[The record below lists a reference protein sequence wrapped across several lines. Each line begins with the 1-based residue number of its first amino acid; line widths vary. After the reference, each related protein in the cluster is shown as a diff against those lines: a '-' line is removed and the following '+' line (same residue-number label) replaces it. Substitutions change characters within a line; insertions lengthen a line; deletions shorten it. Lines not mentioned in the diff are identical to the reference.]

1 MNYRRRFKRFRLK
14 AIREIVSN
22 SLRIKLVMSLITVV
36 LVVGISSTIIGIKII
51 NDNVIGQ
58 AYESVRSDLNAA
70 QFIYDKQ
77 IDEIKIYI
85 EHVASL
91 PYMQR
96 AITSRNTSLLLNKLQ
111 EVKKEAGIDILNII
125 LPDGRMLVRSN
136 NPSSTSPIND
146 DVLLKKTL
154 DTGNGYSGTGIIS
167 AKTLHEEGSD
177 LAQQAKIEL
186 VPTSKARPLDST
198 MLRRGLALKASAPVY
213 INGRIVGVLYGAKL
227 LNRNYYIPDNIKN
240 LIFNKQKIDG
250 VEYGTATIFLD
261 NIRVSTN
268 VTLKNGERAIGTCV
282 SEEVYRKVVVQKK
295 IWLDKAF
302 VVNNWYISAYKPIFN
317 VADKVVGIVYVGI
330 LEEKFNIIKRETTY
344 TYMALILSTLLL
356 SIFLAAWLIKNII
369 LPISPFM
376 QASKSVTDG
385 HYDRKIHFSSKDE
398 LGHLCNAFNDMT
410 DAIVKRDRQLKE
422 QTQRKTVQLEKM
434 ASLGRLASGI
444 AHEINNPL
452 TGILT
457 YSSMLLE
464 DCENPEHRDD
474 LQVIVDET
482 LRCRKIVKEVLDFA
496 RETQLDRQ
504 PANINEIINSTI
516 SILERHVSFQ
526 NITIKK
532 YLAIDIPDTMLDV
545 NQFKSVI
552 NNLALNA
559 ADAMKNGGVLTI
571 MTRMDNENNSIVI
584 SFNDTGEGIPEDKL
598 NEIFDPF
605 FTTKETGKGTG
616 LGLAVTYGVVDRHN
630 GKISVESKSGEGS
643 TFTIVLPVE
652 D

>member
-1 MNYRRRFKRFRLK
+1 MNYRRKFKRFRLK

-58 AYESVRSDLNAA
+58 AYESVRSDLDAA
-70 QFIYDKQ
+70 QFIYDKE
-77 IDEIKIYI
+77 IDEINIYI
-85 EHVASL
+85 KHVASL
-91 PYMQR
+91 PYIQR
-96 AITSRNTSLLLNKLQ
+96 AITKRNTSLLLGKLK
-111 EVKKEAGIDILNII
+111 EVKKEAGLDILNII

-136 NPSSTSPIND
+136 NPSSTTPMGI
-146 DVLLKKTL
+146 DVLLNKTIN
-154 DTGNGYSGTGIIS
+154 TGKGYSGTGIIS
-167 AKTLHEEGSD
+167 AKTLQEEGSE
-177 LAQQAKIEL
+177 LAQQARIEL
-186 VPTSKARPLDST
+186 VPTSKAHPIHNIS
-198 MLRRGLALKASAPVY
+198 LRRGLALKASAPVY
-213 INGRIVGVLYGAKL
+213 INGKIAGILYGAKL
-227 LNRNYYIPDNIKN
+227 LNRDYSIPDNIKN

-302 VVNNWYISAYKPIFN
+302 VVNNWYISAYKPIYDIT
-317 VADKVVGIVYVGI
+317 DKVVGILYVGI
-330 LEEKFNIIKRETTY
+330 LEEKFNIIKNETTR
-344 TYMALILSTLLL
+344 TYITLIISTLLL
-356 SIFLAAWLIKNII
+356 SVFLAIWLIKNII
-369 LPISPFM
+369 TPINHLM
-376 QASKSVTDG
+376 QASKSVTEG
-385 HYDRKIHFSSKDE
+385 HYDRKIRFSSKDE
-398 LGHLCNAFNDMT
+398 LGHLCDAFNNMT

-464 DCENPEHRDD
+464 DCENPEHRYD

-504 PANINEIINSTI
+504 TANINDVINSTI
-516 SILERHVSFQ
+516 SILERHVAFQ

-532 YLAIDIPDTMLDV
+532 YLAIDIPDTMLDI

-559 ADAMKNGGVLTI
+559 ADAMKDGGILTI
-571 MTRMDNENNSIVI
+571 MTRMDNENNNIVI

-630 GKISVESKSGEGS
+630 GKISVESKPGEGS